1 MQVMS
6 IDLSDES
13 MELAQRWAAEN
24 HLPVEGAMI
33 LSMVNLIAD
42 KAEAGKRI
50 RLAPA
55 NDLMMELADS
65 VEKAPPSTP
74 EEAKDLAEA
83 IRYFAQFTTTRETG
97 FSGFGAKAAQE

>member
-6 IDLSDES
+6 VELSDES
-13 MELAQRWAAEN
+13 MELARGWAEEN

-33 LSMVNLIAD
+33 LSIVHYLSDRHGAKD
-42 KAEAGKRI
+42 RI

-55 NDLMMELADS
+55 NKLMMELADS
-65 VEKAPPSTP
+65 VEKSPPETP
-74 EEAKDLAEA
+74 EKARELAEA

-97 FSGFGAKAAQE
+97 FSGYGTDGA